1 MSEPLEM
8 IERRRRILAELSE
21 LGLASARDLHQR
33 QLAAETA
40 KDAALLANSLHRI
53 SRSLRQTLALE
64 AKLERDRQRAD
75 LEDRTEA
82 RRDAARRVAQ
92 RRQRVEATVER
103 LIWTEYEDA
112 EAGVLVDNLDMLLDE
127 AELTDGFC
135 ADPIEVHIARIC
147 KDLGLPSPL
156 AGEGVGRGPTDEGSH
171 GDRPIAS
178 SAKPDSPAQPLIR
191 PADAGHLL
199 PQREKDDDPVLS
211 DDYWRSSA

>member
-1 MSEPLEM
+1 MSEPAE
-8 IERRRRILAELSE
+8 ITERRRRILAELSE

-64 AKLERDRQRAD
+64 AKLDRDAKRD
-75 LEDRTEA
+75 ILEDRKEA
-82 RRDAARRVAQ
+82 RREAARRVAQ

-112 EAGVLVDNLDMLLDE
+112 EAGVLVDDLDMLLDE

-156 AGEGVGRGPTDEGSH
+156 AGEGVGPDPGTTDEGSH
-171 GDRPIAS
+171 GERHSPS
-178 SAKPDSPAQPLIR
+178 STEPDSPAQPLIR

-199 PQREKDDDPVLS
+199 PQGEKGRALPDHP
-211 DDYWRSSA
+211 WRSSA

>member
-1 MSEPLEM
+1 MSEPLE
-8 IERRRRILAELSE
+8 ITERRRRILAELSE

-64 AKLERDRQRAD
+64 AKLDRDAKRD
-75 LEDRTEA
+75 ILEDRKEA
-82 RRDAARRVAQ
+82 RREAARRVAQ

-112 EAGVLVDNLDMLLDE
+112 EAAVLVDDLDMLLDE

-135 ADPIEVHIARIC
+135 ADAVETHIARVC
-147 KDLGLPSPL
+147 EELGLANPPL
-156 AGEGVGRGPTDEGSH
+156 RGRWPEGPEGVEAH
-171 GDRPIAS
+171 
-178 SAKPDSPAQPLIR
+178 SPPNR
-191 PADAGHLL
+191 PASQPIG
-199 PQREKDDDPVLS
+199 
-211 DDYWRSSA
+211 